1 MDNSVCTQPN
11 TILMKEPGFYCFFL
25 RCKKP
30 KAEPFMES
38 VVETVLPR
46 EFRKL
51 ASAIE
56 KKKNQ
61 IQALEFTNEAHQ
73 QKILRLNKDID
84 DFIANSDVARR
95 GCFGNMLFHQSL

>member
-1 MDNSVCTQPN
+1 
-11 TILMKEPGFYCFFL
+11 MKEPGFYCFFL

-56 KKKNQ
+56 KKK
-61 IQALEFTNEAHQ
+61 
-73 QKILRLNKDID
+73 KIKYKPL
-84 DFIANSDVARR
+84 
-95 GCFGNMLFHQSL
+95 SLQMRPINRKF